1 MRNCSSGI
9 GYTFEN
15 LIGKQEENFPIPDY
29 NGIEIKTS
37 RRTSWGKIHLFHA
50 TPDGDYLFPIKNI
63 LEVLGYPDRNYP
75 KYKVFNISLNSK
87 NYAKIGSNK
96 KIKICVNR
104 EKNKVYLIAKN
115 KKDEDYKLHVSW
127 SFELLQQR
135 INLKLKYL
143 AIVKAE
149 SKKIEGIE
157 YFKYDEIK
165 FYKLKS
171 FTTFI
176 DLLEAG
182 IIDISFTI
190 GIYKKGKKFGQ
201 THDRGTIFSINRNH
215 IKLLYDE
222 IVVD

>member
-87 NYAKIGSNK
+87 NYTKIGSNK

-190 GIYKKGKKFGQ
+190 GIYKKGKKLGQ